1 MWFKNCIV
9 HIKLLKS
16 LENYF
21 QFHNQKPKTICRV
34 NKLPTLTRPQLVKTT
49 RFIPL
54 ELSRE
59 KGETKRRSSASG
71 MYITTS
77 DARDRS
83 LFAEGLEPKRND
95 FLLKTSF
102 YLTQRFF
109 YNVGHSVDYI
119 REFLLPKQF
128 LLGTNPSVYHES
140 SLTRVVP
147 GIFQWGADSSKGAR
161 MWLSGYHKCQSLRK
175 SSCSPSGGG

>member
-1 MWFKNCIV
+1 
-9 HIKLLKS
+9 
-16 LENYF
+16 
-21 QFHNQKPKTICRV
+21 
-34 NKLPTLTRPQLVKTT
+34 VKTT

-128 LLGTNPSVYHES
+128 LLGTNPSV
-140 SLTRVVP
+140 
-147 GIFQWGADSSKGAR
+147 
-161 MWLSGYHKCQSLRK
+161 
-175 SSCSPSGGG
+175 